1 MRAAAAARRIV
12 GADPLDDDDGD
23 VTRRAR
29 RVAQD
34 TVAADAIR
42 RALQCVVAVR
52 QLDDEALRVLHD
64 LRDEDLGRRL
74 YSMIRAELQTKDTRL
89 GIEGRRALEGAGQPV
104 RKSDRRVYPQAGGQ
118 FRAPQVDA
126 S

>member
-1 MRAAAAARRIV
+1 MRAAAAARSIV
-12 GADPLDDDDGD
+12 GAGPLDDDDAD
-23 VTRRAR
+23 VARGAR

-74 YSMIRAELQTKDTRL
+74 YSMIRAELQPIYSRL
-89 GIEGRRALEGAGQPV
+89 GVEGRRAL
-104 RKSDRRVYPQAGGQ
+104 DRTLLFLQFSSRVVLG
-118 FRAPQVDA
+118 D
-126 S
+126 